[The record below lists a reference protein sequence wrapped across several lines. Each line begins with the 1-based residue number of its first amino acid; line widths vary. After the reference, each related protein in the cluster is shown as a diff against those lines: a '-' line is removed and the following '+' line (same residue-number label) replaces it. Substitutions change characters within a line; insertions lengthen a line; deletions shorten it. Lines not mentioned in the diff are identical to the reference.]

1 MHLLHCVP
9 QLDSKSTQYI
19 PLPRITF
26 RICPRLHLLIIN
38 NAHPKGFLPLDL
50 SNVNRAFLISV
61 RSCCQFARVPD
72 AVEYIFGLEIPE
84 GRELQPFADVVFE
97 LLDFM
102 FDQGEGAIEG
112 VVWETGQLKETSEQV
127 CVLRTTLTYK

>member
-9 QLDSKSTQYI
+9 QLDSKLTQYI

-26 RICPRLHLLIIN
+26 RIRPRLHLLIIN
-38 NAHPKGFLPLDL
+38 NAHPRRFLPLDV
-50 SNVNRAFLISV
+50 SKVNRTFLISV
-61 RSCCQFARVPD
+61 RSCCPFARVPD
-72 AVEYIFGLEIPE
+72 AVEYVFGLEIPE
-84 GRELQPFADVVFE
+84 GRELEPFADVVFE

-112 VVWETGQLKETSEQV
+112 VVCETGQLKETSEQV
-127 CVLRTTLTYK
+127 CVLRTTLMYK

>member
-1 MHLLHCVP
+1 MHLLHRIP

-26 RICPRLHLLIIN
+26 RIHPRLHLLIIN
-38 NAHPKGFLPLDL
+38 NAHPKRFLPLDV

-61 RSCCQFARVPD
+61 RSCRQCARVPD
-72 AVEYIFGLEIPE
+72 AVEYVFGLEIPE
-84 GRELQPFADVVFE
+84 GRELEPFADVVFE

-102 FDQGEGAIEG
+102 FDQGEGAFEG
-112 VVWETGQLKETSEQV
+112 VVCEMGMMTSAV
-127 CVLRTTLTYK
+127 GDRSCI